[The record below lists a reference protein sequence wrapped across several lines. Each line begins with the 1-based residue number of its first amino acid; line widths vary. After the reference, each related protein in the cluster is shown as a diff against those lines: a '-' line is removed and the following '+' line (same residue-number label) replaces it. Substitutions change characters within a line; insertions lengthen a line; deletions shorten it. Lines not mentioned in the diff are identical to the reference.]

1 MRNIIMSALLVAH
14 GWAHIWYVILSQRLI
29 EYKDEMGWT
38 GESWIL
44 SSLLGETVTRH
55 VSTLGYSLSLIG
67 FILGG
72 ASLYMGKGWART
84 IILASAAVS
93 AATIATFWDG
103 ELSMLKEKGLIGL
116 MVNLAVI
123 VYFTRLK

>member
-1 MRNIIMSALLVAH
+1 MKNIIMSALLVAQ

-44 SSLLGETVTRH
+44 SSLLGEPVTRH

-84 IILASAAVS
+84 IILVSAAVS
-93 AATIATFWDG
+93 SATIATFWDG

-116 MVNLAVI
+116 MINLAVI